1 MRSYELFSTQDF
13 ITDDAFIAWV
23 TNPTQASNSFWL
35 EWVQKHPYKQAEIEE
50 AAQIIRQLS
59 AQPDVF
65 SDDEL
70 QQNWK
75 LIQQRIA
82 PDVLEHPMGIVIPL
96 WRRWYAIAAS
106 VAVLIMVGAGFWWY
120 QQPVFY
126 STAFGKMH
134 TVVLPDSSLVTLNGN
149 SCMEYKRSWSN
160 REVKL
165 TGEAFFQ
172 VRKQRQQNEL
182 VKFTVKTA
190 RLDINV
196 VGTVFNVNDRRG
208 KTEVMLAEGKVQL
221 NERSRTDQHM
231 ILVPGEKATLLP
243 KTNYLTKEKADPRI
257 YTAWLNNTLIFNG
270 ETLNNVFQKLED
282 SYGIRT
288 TVSRPELL
296 RKRFTGSVGTD
307 SIQTFYNQLQTI
319 YNVRA
324 RATKGGYLID

>member
-1 MRSYELFSTQDF
+1 MRSYELFSIQDF
-13 ITDDAFIAWV
+13 IADDAFIAWV
-23 TNPTQASNSFWL
+23 TCPTQASNSFWL
-35 EWVQKHPYKQAEIEE
+35 EWVKKHPHKRAEVEE
-50 AAQIIRQLS
+50 AVKIVRQLS
-59 AQPDVF
+59 SQPDVF
-65 SDDEL
+65 SEEEV
-70 QQNWK
+70 QQSWK
-75 LIQQRIA
+75 SIQHRIA
-82 PDVLEHPMGIVIPL
+82 PDFQKQPVGIVIPL
-96 WRRWYAIAAS
+96 WRRWYAVAAS

-120 QQPVFY
+120 QQPLVY
-126 STAFGKMH
+126 TTAFGEMR

-149 SCMEYKRSWSN
+149 SQVEYKRSWSN

-221 NERSRTDQHM
+221 NERSHTDQNM
-231 ILVPGEKATLLP
+231 VLVPGEKATLLP
-243 KTNYLTKEKADPRI
+243 RTDYLTKEKADPHI

-324 RATKGGYLID
+324 KATKGGYLID

>member
-1 MRSYELFSTQDF
+1 MRSYELFSIQDF
-13 ITDDAFIAWV
+13 IADDAFIAWV
-23 TNPTQASNSFWL
+23 TCPTQASTSFWL
-35 EWVQKHPYKQAEIEE
+35 KWVQEHPYKQAEVEE
-50 AAQIIRQLS
+50 AVRIVRQLS

-65 SDDEL
+65 SAEEI
-70 QQNWK
+70 QQSWK
-75 LIQQRIA
+75 QIQQRVA
-82 PDVLEHPMGIVIPL
+82 PDFLEQPAGIVIPL
-96 WRRWYAIAAS
+96 WRRWYAVAAS
-106 VAVLIMVGAGFWWY
+106 VALLIMVGSGLWWY

-126 STAFGKMH
+126 TTAFGEMH

-149 SCMEYKRSWSN
+149 SRVEYKRSWSN

-208 KTEVMLAEGKVQL
+208 KTEVMLAEGKVEL
-221 NERSRTDQHM
+221 NERSRTDQNM
-231 ILVPGEKATLLP
+231 VLLPGEKATLLP
-243 KTNYLTKEKADPRI
+243 KTDSLTKEKADPHI

-270 ETLNNVFQKLED
+270 ETLNNVFQILED

-307 SIQTFYNQLQTI
+307 SIRTFYNQLQTI
-319 YNVRA
+319 YNLRA
-324 RATKGGYLID
+324 KAIKGGYLID